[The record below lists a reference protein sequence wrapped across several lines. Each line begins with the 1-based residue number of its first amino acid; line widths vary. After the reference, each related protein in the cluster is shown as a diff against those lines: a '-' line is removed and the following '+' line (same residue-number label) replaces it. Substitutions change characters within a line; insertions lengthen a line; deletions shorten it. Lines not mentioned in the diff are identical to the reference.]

1 MIDTIPHTI
10 REDSTDSR
18 FQSVLSYIVIVA
30 ALIGL
35 YFTTFI
41 NYLVF
46 HTLAEVFSIVV
57 AFSVFVIAWNSKKY
71 IRNPYLLFVGIAYLF
86 IAILDFLHTLA
97 YKGMPLFTDY
107 QYYANQLWV
116 CARYMESLTLLLA
129 FFYLRHD
136 RVPRANLVFVVF
148 AALTTLLITSIFYW
162 QNFPECFV
170 EGVGLTP
177 FKIISEYIICAIL
190 AASILLLWLNKEKFE
205 RRIYWLILGSI
216 VFTILSEFAFTLYT
230 DNYGFL
236 NLVGHY
242 LKIFSF
248 LFIYE
253 AIIKTGID
261 SPFELFFLE
270 LGRVNRGLKNEIE
283 IRKKTEEEKEKL
295 IGSLKQA
302 IEEIKTLQGL
312 LPICMICKNI
322 RDDSG
327 YWNGIEHY
335 FSKHSELEFS
345 HGLCP
350 ECAKKH
356 YAEYFTEEG

>member
-1 MIDTIPHTI
+1 MTTQTKLEYAH
-10 REDSTDSR
+10 DSR
-18 FQSVLSYIVIVA
+18 FQSVLNFSVIVL
-30 ALIGL
+30 ALVGL

-57 AFSVFVIAWNSKKY
+57 GFSIFVIAWNSKKY

-86 IAILDFLHTLA
+86 IAILDLLHTLA

-107 QYYANQLWV
+107 EYYANQLWI

-136 RVPRANLVFVVF
+136 KVPRANLVFIVYVVVT
-148 AALTTLLITSIFYW
+148 ALLIASIFYW
-162 QNFPECFV
+162 KNFPECFV
-170 EGVGLTP
+170 EGSGLTL

-190 AASILLLWLNKEKFE
+190 TVSILFLWRNKEKFE
-205 RRIYWLILGSI
+205 TRIFWIILVSI
-216 VFTILSEFAFTLYT
+216 IFTILSEVAFTLYT
-230 DNYGFL
+230 SNYGFL

-242 LKIFSF
+242 CKIVSF
-248 LFIYE
+248 LLIYE
-253 AIIKTGID
+253 AIIKTGIER
-261 SPFELFFLE
+261 PFELFFLDLE
-270 LGRVNRGLKNEIE
+270 RVNKGLKNEIE
-283 IRKKTEEEKEKL
+283 IRKETEAEKEKL

-302 IEEIKTLQGL
+302 LEEIKTLQGL

-322 RDDSG
+322 RDDAG

-335 FSKHSELEFS
+335 FSKHSELKFS

-350 ECAKKH
+350 DCAKKH
-356 YAEYFTEEG
+356 YAEYFPEED